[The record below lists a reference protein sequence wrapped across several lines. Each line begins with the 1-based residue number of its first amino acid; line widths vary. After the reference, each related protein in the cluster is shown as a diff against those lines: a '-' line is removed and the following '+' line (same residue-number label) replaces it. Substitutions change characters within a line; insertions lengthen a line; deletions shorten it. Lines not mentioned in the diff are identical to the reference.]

1 MALTLATNIASI
13 NTQKWL
19 GVSGA
24 GQSTALERLSSG
36 SKINKAADDA
46 AGSAISTKLNV
57 KAASISKAIDNGNQ
71 AIAMLQTAESGMTTI
86 SDILTR
92 LKELATEAA
101 SDNNATDRA
110 SLQAERVQ
118 LEEQIDNIALGT
130 KYGATTLL
138 SGKNTISAVGA
149 NLTVANG
156 IADIDIS
163 GAKATAAGT
172 TYTLGFTL
180 ATNTW
185 TLSDGSGTSQS
196 IVQAAP
202 TGLDQTEIN
211 FTDFG
216 VKVDINVLAD
226 ADVAGTFVATRTGGG
241 DFSFQLGD
249 TSDGYNL
256 VEASIGSMS
265 LVDLKLDVSI
275 TTTLVSWSAGTDAE
289 NLAAAQAYLDELNK
303 VGSGIDYVNTQ
314 RAGIGASQNQ
324 INYQISN
331 LENTLQNTEAASSTI
346 KDTDYAASMS
356 EFTKY
361 QVMTQ
366 AGVAMLAQS
375 NQLPQQ
381 ILSLLK
387 G

>member
-1 MALTLATNIASI
+1 MSLTLATNVASI

-19 GVSGA
+19 TVSGA
-24 GQSTALERLSSG
+24 GQSKALEQLSSG

-57 KAASISKAIDNGNQ
+57 KAASITKAIDNGNQ

-92 LKELATEAA
+92 LKELATEGA

-110 SLQAERVQ
+110 SLQAERDQ
-118 LEEQIDNIALGT
+118 LEIQIGYVALGT

-138 SGKNTISAVGA
+138 GGGNALSAITGLTPDVGIS
-149 NLTVANG
+149 N
-156 IADIDIS
+156 IDIS
-163 GAKATAAGT
+163 SAVASAAGT
-172 TYTLGFTL
+172 AYTLDFDQS
-180 ATNTW
+180 ANTW
-185 TLSDGSGTSQS
+185 TLTANGTSQD
-196 IVQAAP
+196 VVLAAP
-202 TGLDQTEIN
+202 TGLDVAVVN
-211 FTDFG
+211 FTSFG
-216 VKVDINVLAD
+216 VKLTINAAADGDIT
-226 ADVAGTFVATRTGGG
+226 AGTFTATKGSGSFT
-241 DFSFQLGD
+241 FQLGD
-249 TSDGYNL
+249 TSNNYNT
-256 VEASIGSMS
+256 VTASIGSMS
-265 LVDLKLDVSI
+265 LTDLGLNA
-275 TTTLVSWSAGTDAE
+275 LGSWSTGVAATD
-289 NLAAAQAYLDELNK
+289 LANAQAYLDQLNAA
-303 VGSGIDYVNTQ
+303 GAGIDYVNTQ

-331 LENTLQNTEAASSTI
+331 LQNTLQNTKAASSTI

-356 EFTKY
+356 EFTKF